1 MESSKRPLG
10 LLKGRYIDS
19 GSQRNKLRLPDLE
32 SLVEYEDR
40 LEESLRYTGSVKV
53 ARANEGERSQS
64 RRMGKN
70 SRRTEAGLQSN
81 LAMDDEQKGRI

>member
-19 GSQRNKLRLPDLE
+19 GSQRNRLRLPDLE

-40 LEESLRYTGSVKV
+40 LEAGLRYTGSVK
-53 ARANEGERSQS
+53 APRTDEGERTLS
-64 RRMGKN
+64 RGMGK
-70 SRRTEAGLQSN
+70 RIR
-81 LAMDDEQKGRI
+81 KGKD

>member
-40 LEESLRYTGSVKV
+40 LEESLRYTGSVKTL
-53 ARANEGERSQS
+53 RTDEGEGALS
-64 RRMGKN
+64 RGMGK
-70 SRRTEAGLQSN
+70 RTR
-81 LAMDDEQKGRI
+81 KGKD